1 MLRRS
6 FQIIIFVIGFI
17 FLLPS
22 CGTKKMVKQAGKY
35 ESAGMFKEASELYY
49 LAHIK
54 KPQKVDITIALKRS
68 GQIYLEELSQN
79 VSNSFKQGNYK
90 ETVYQYITARDL
102 VSKFR
107 MAGVDLK
114 PDESMKRYFEDAS
127 EIYLAKRYKLGQK
140 LIYELNYNEAKDI
153 FKEIYKISPEYKD
166 TRNYLNQATFEP
178 VYIEGSQF
186 YNEGK
191 YMDAYEKWESIYSS
205 ASDYKDV
212 KERMNQALNERYKEG
227 SLLLID
233 ENFDEAAIA
242 LGEVFYKDRA
252 YEDVKAL
259 YTEARNEPIYRQA
272 AEMLEEGKCR
282 SAYYAYGQIIA
293 DAGKYK
299 DANKLE
305 EKALECAQYPIAI
318 QTPVIG
324 KNTARAKDFQSML
337 NSKLLKLKNPF
348 LKIYDLSA
356 INSRIDRSMKSSS
369 GRINLSLLKELQ
381 DRNNIKAVLYCEFT
395 EFETRAGKEK
405 KKEKTGFERTV
416 MKSTS
421 GETSIYDKKVKYAE
435 VSRENMVDVSLTFK
449 LISTETG
456 EILLSDKISKNNN
469 DQTSYATYGGDKD
482 KLYPS
487 TYSNGT
493 YSLNEGGYHSLQEML
508 RIPSEIK
515 SVDELTNSAFKD
527 ITHEVASDIN
537 NFDPEK

>member
-1 MLRRS
+1 MLRKS
-6 FQIIIFVIGFI
+6 FQILIFVIGII

-54 KPQKVDITIALKRS
+54 KPQKVDIAIALKRS
-68 GQIYLEELSQN
+68 GQIYLEELSQD

-90 ETVYQYITARDL
+90 ETVYQYMTAMDL
-102 VSKFR
+102 VAKLNR
-107 MAGVDLK
+107 TGVGLK

-127 EIYLAKRYKLGQK
+127 EIYLAQRYELGQK
-140 LIYELNYNEAKDI
+140 LIYELNYNGARGVFE
-153 FKEIYKISPEYKD
+153 EIYKIDPEYKD
-166 TRNYLNQATFEP
+166 TRNYLDQATFEP
-178 VYIEGSQF
+178 VYIDGSQL
-186 YNEGK
+186 YDEGK

-205 ASDYKDV
+205 ASGYKDV
-212 KERMNQALNERYKEG
+212 KERMGQALNERYKEG
-227 SLLLID
+227 SLMLID
-233 ENFDEAAIA
+233 ENFDGAAIA
-242 LGEVFYKDRA
+242 LGEVYYKNRA

-272 AEMLEEGKCR
+272 AEMLGEGKCR

-299 DANKLE
+299 DAGKLE
-305 EKALECAQYPIAI
+305 VEALECAQYPIAI

-356 INSRIDRSMKSSS
+356 INSRIDRSMRNSS
-369 GRINLSLLKELQ
+369 GKIDPSSLKGLR
-381 DRNNIKAVLYCEFT
+381 DRNGIKAVLYCEFT
-395 EFETRAGKEK
+395 EFETQAGKEK

-416 MKSTS
+416 MKSAS

-435 VSRENMVDVSLTFK
+435 VSRENIVEVSLVFK

-456 EILLSDKISKNNN
+456 EILLSDRISKNRE
-469 DQTSYATYGGDKD
+469 DQTSYATYSGDKD

-493 YSLNEGGYHSLQEML
+493 YSLNEGGYRSLQKML
-508 RIPSEIK
+508 KKSSHIK

-527 ITHEVASDIN
+527 ISHKVASDIN